1 MNRLFCFINIWST
14 FQIIR
19 VYTPDEVQLWYCFDS
34 FCNKCGVET
43 TLSLLILL
51 KINCAFF
58 FRLYFLQYILFIYIS
73 NQTGGD
79 EECSRVLTY
88 FCSVASLL

>member
-14 FQIIR
+14 FQSIR
-19 VYTPDEVQLWYCFDS
+19 VYTADEVQLGYCFDS

-58 FRLYFLQYILFIYIS
+58 VYIFYNTSYLSIFLTKLEVMKSVQ
-73 NQTGGD
+73 
-79 EECSRVLTY
+79 EC
-88 FCSVASLL
+88 